1 MADPNSLPQSPET
14 LAGGFLSSNGASGLL
29 GVTLVSNAQRSD
41 GTHVCMRLGW
51 RAELCRSATS
61 ASLHAGAI
69 ITAIDSAMGMCG
81 MQFMQASSG
90 VATLDFR
97 YDEFSAPA
105 PGADVFVEAHCA
117 RLDGDILFIT
127 GSCRSADGKVLHGRA
142 TGRFIRTAANS
153 VPFTATMLSMQSTA
167 LPRTSSAASVSPA
180 APGEE

>member
-1 MADPNSLPQSPET
+1 MADPNSLPQSPEA
-14 LAGGFLSSNGASGLL
+14 LDGGFLRSNNASGLL
-29 GVTLVSNAQRSD
+29 GVTLVSNDQRAD
-41 GTHVCMRLGW
+41 GTYACMRLGW

-105 PGADVFVEAHCA
+105 PGADVFVEAHCE

-153 VPFTATMLSMQSTA
+153 VPLAAAMLTLQSAT
-167 LPRTSSAASVSPA
+167 LPRVSPA
-180 APGEE
+180 APAEE

>member
-1 MADPNSLPQSPET
+1 MADPNSLPQSPEA
-14 LAGGFLSSNGASGLL
+14 LAGGFLRSNGASGLL

-69 ITAIDSAMGMCG
+69 ITAIDSAMGMSG

-105 PGADVFVEAHCA
+105 PDADVFVEAHCA

-127 GSCRSADGKVLHGRA
+127 GSCRSADGEVLHGRA
-142 TGRFIRTAANS
+142 TGRFIRTAVDS
-153 VPFTATMLSMQSTA
+153 VPLAAAMLALQSDTV
-167 LPRTSSAASVSPA
+167 PRVPA
-180 APGEE
+180 VAPAEE